1 MARTNAERQAAYQ
14 KRKSKRLAEC
24 VTPDDV
30 IEAVRLMYEQFRE
43 DTPNEELPPFDQWLL
58 GLRGQRGAKLWQG
71 MGGFTSIKVAEDV
84 DNFAPQDAAL
94 LLKVAAV
101 VRAINFPPQ
110 PSSSK

>member
-30 IEAVRLMYEQFRE
+30 IEAARLLYEQHRKDAPDE
-43 DTPNEELPPFDQWLL
+43 APLPFDEWLSS
-58 GLRGQRGAKLWQG
+58 LRGKAGAASWQG
-71 MGGFTSIKVAEDV
+71 MLPFEWLRDAEDV
-84 DNFAPQDAAL
+84 EDFDPDAATL
-94 LLKVAAV
+94 LLKVGAV
-101 VRAINFPPQ
+101 ARAMKLPPQ